1 MAQKPAACRPPV
13 LHALRDARP
22 KQAPRGQCRKNPS
35 PPRAHPRNRTPFMQQ
50 TRGSSRPARSIVA
63 PFATPRHGDPHAA
76 RRPARCAAQRGQC
89 RENPSPPRAHL
100 CDRTLFMRQARRSPP
115 GAINCRPLRHP
126 APRRPSCSKAAR
138 PLRRA
143 AWAMPEKSFA
153 TPRHRNPYAAG
164 RPARYGRCRK
174 AFATPRASSR
184 QSAVHAPNPRRPPP
198 GAINVAPFAT
208 PRHGGPYAARRPAR
222 CAAQPPGAAVLGN
235 LTGPLSA
242 ANRTGPS
249 PGFSQKNRAVAFRL
263 RSCLFSYTAPTYSS
277 SVMS

>member
-1 MAQKPAACRPPV
+1 MPEKSFASPRASSRQSAVHAPGPATAARHDQLSPP
-13 LHALRDARP
+13 L
-22 KQAPRGQCRKNPS
+22 
-35 PPRAHPRNRTPFMQQ
+35 PPRATEALMQQ
-50 TRGSSRPARSIVA
+50 DG
-63 PFATPRHGDPHAA
+63 
-76 RRPARCAAQRGQC
+76 
-89 RENPSPPRAHL
+89 
-100 CDRTLFMRQARRSPP
+100 
-115 GAINCRPLRHP
+115 
-126 APRRPSCSKAAR
+126 R

-174 AFATPRASSR
+174 SFASPRASSRQDAVHAPGPATAARRDQLSPPSPPRATETLMQQDGPPAAPRRVGNAGKILCHPAPRRPLCSKTAARYGRCRKSFASPRASSR

-198 GAINVAPFAT
+198 GAINYRPLRHPAP
-208 PRHGGPYAARRPAR
+208 RRPLCSKTAAR